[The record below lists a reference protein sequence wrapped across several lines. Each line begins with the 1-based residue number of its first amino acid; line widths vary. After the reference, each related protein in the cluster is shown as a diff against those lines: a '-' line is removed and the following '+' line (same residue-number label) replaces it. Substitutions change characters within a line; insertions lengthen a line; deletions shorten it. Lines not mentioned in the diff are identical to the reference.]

1 MGPEEKRS
9 ATVDILASEAYR
21 LYSRIGRL
29 WMALYERRRLSST
42 SDRNGGK
49 ISVADD
55 KEKTQSSATSYREEL
70 RLASIADRAW
80 VRVQRRER
88 LRYLTRAEIIQRLL

>member
-1 MGPEEKRS
+1 VIGKAKRVPIRRWV
-9 ATVDILASEAYR
+9 AWDRRRSEV
-21 LYSRIGRL
+21 
-29 WMALYERRRLSST
+29 RRLSST
-42 SDRNGGK
+42 SDRNGVK

-88 LRYLTRAEIIQRLL
+88 LRYLTRAD